1 MVKPKKI
8 TNEMLMK
15 ELLAL
20 KAENKALKAKLSK
33 KDIKTKV
40 SKKKVLKL
48 KSEVKESRVKKAVKV
63 ENKKHP
69 HKTYSSEKIRSV
81 TELKRVSPEL
91 SVKKISASLGIPV
104 GTIKGWLKNP
114 DLSRQKAQI
123 REVKTGVSK
132 VDKEKLRKLEK
143 KLIKKSPEGKMKK
156 LQISNVDGSLSF
168 TSG

>member
-20 KAENKALKAKLSK
+20 KAENKALKAKLAK
-33 KDIKTKV
+33 KDIKTKAT
-40 SKKKVLKL
+40 KKKSSKLKL
-48 KSEVKESRVKKAVKV
+48 EPKEPKVEAEDKA

-69 HKTYSSEKIRSV
+69 HKTYKSEEIRNI
-81 TELKRVSPEL
+81 TELRRLRPDL
-91 SVKKISASLGIPV
+91 SVKKISESLGIPV
-104 GTIKGWLKNP
+104 STIKTWLKNP

-123 REVKTGVSK
+123 REVKKGVSK

-143 KLIKKSPEGKMKK
+143 KLIIKSKEGKMGK
-156 LQISNVDGSLSF
+156 LQILNTDGSLSY